1 MAKQKD
7 IYKEDI
13 NKSSNLD
20 KVNNFDSILTERSNN
35 NIPMFKGSRLHQ
47 HFKQFVYYLSMK
59 SWFTIVHMDLTHGFN
74 FFYIL
79 MGFSIFLGFFTF

>member
-20 KVNNFDSILTERSNN
+20 KVNNFDLILTERSNN
-35 NIPMFKGSRLHQ
+35 NIQMFKGSRL
-47 HFKQFVYYLSMK
+47 Y
-59 SWFTIVHMDLTHGFN
+59 
-74 FFYIL
+74 
-79 MGFSIFLGFFTF
+79 

>member
-20 KVNNFDSILTERSNN
+20 KVNNFDLILTERSNN
-35 NIPMFKGSRLHQ
+35 IIQMFKGSRL
-47 HFKQFVYYLSMK
+47 Y
-59 SWFTIVHMDLTHGFN
+59 
-74 FFYIL
+74 
-79 MGFSIFLGFFTF
+79 

>member
-20 KVNNFDSILTERSNN
+20 KVNNFDFILTERSNN
-35 NIPMFKGSRLHQ
+35 NIPMFKGSRL
-47 HFKQFVYYLSMK
+47 Y
-59 SWFTIVHMDLTHGFN
+59 
-74 FFYIL
+74 
-79 MGFSIFLGFFTF
+79 